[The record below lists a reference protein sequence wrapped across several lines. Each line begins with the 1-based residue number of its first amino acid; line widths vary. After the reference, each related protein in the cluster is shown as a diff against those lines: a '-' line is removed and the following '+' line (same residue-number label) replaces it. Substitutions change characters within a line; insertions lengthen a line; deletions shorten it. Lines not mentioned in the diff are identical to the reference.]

1 MTKAVSNRDI
11 VFFYGMAQFAFPL
24 NMIKVKGTVSHKSCD
39 ISLSAPG
46 PNVWG
51 IWKTFDLKCGEKC
64 VILLQS
70 YLQKVNVPFR
80 KTSYGPFYMSKK
92 YCPFYYGMSLYND

>member
-1 MTKAVSNRDI
+1 MSFSNFRNFFTEKDNDI
-11 VFFYGMAQFAFPL
+11 EKE
-24 NMIKVKGTVSHKSCD
+24 NEET
-39 ISLSAPG
+39 SLSAPG

-70 YLQKVNVPFR
+70 YLQKVNLPFR
-80 KTSYGPFYMSKK
+80 KTSYGPYF
-92 YCPFYYGMSLYND
+92 